1 MATTRI
7 IPLHQAKGK
16 TVSQSLY
23 ERVAYAID
31 PEKTENYEYVSCFE
45 CCPELAD
52 AEFAFSKTIYAEKT
66 GRNPIY
72 QSGKQHDV
80 LAYQVRQSFKPG
92 EITPAEA
99 NEVGYELASRFLK
112 GKHAFLVATHTDKQ
126 HIHNHILWNST
137 TLDCTRKF
145 RDFRKTGRAIRRL
158 SDMICLEHGLS
169 VIDNPKSR
177 FSLTYNKWRGEEDS
191 RRPTNRGFVREAIDE
206 ILSEKPT
213 DFSDFLS
220 RLQRNGFTIKIG
232 AHITLSHPNFKKN
245 IRMNSLGKG
254 YTEDEIRAIIERRL
268 PPHIPKKKRI
278 VSERKAPSLL
288 IDIQAALDAGKGPG
302 YANWAKHFNLTQMAR
317 AMLYLKEQGFSDY
330 NELSARTETSSQKVS
345 ELRSQIRDAESRM
358 KEISRLKTQ
367 LINYSKTKTVY
378 SEYRAKG
385 YAKKFYAAHAD
396 EIEAHKAAKRF
407 FDETGLSKLP
417 SVKELS
423 AEYQQLA
430 EKKDAWYREL
440 HGIKGEQHELV
451 VCKRIVDEIL
461 GEQKNISPPHKDR
474 DIESR

>member
-7 IPLHQAKGK
+7 IPLHRNKGK
-16 TVSQSLY
+16 TIAQCLY
-23 ERVAYAID
+23 DRTAYVIN
-31 PEKTENYEYVSCFE
+31 PEKTENFAYVSSFGCS
-45 CCPELAD
+45 PGLAD
-52 AEFAFSKTIYAEKT
+52 AEFTFSKKLYAEIT
-66 GRNPIY
+66 GRDPQY
-72 QSGKQHDV
+72 RSGKQHDV

-92 EITPAEA
+92 EITPEEA
-99 NEVGYELASRFLK
+99 NKIGYEFASRFLK
-112 GKHAFLVATHTDKQ
+112 GRHAFLVATHTDKK
-126 HIHNHILWNST
+126 HIHNHIIWNST
-137 TLDCTRKF
+137 TLDCTQKF
-145 RDFRKTGRAIRRL
+145 RDFRKSGRAVRTL
-158 SDMICLEHGLS
+158 SDIICLEHGLS
-169 VIDNPKSR
+169 VVDKPKRKSTI
-177 FSLTYNKWRGEEDS
+177 SYNKWLGDEAHK
-191 RRPTNRGFVREAIDE
+191 PTNRDFVREAIDE

-213 DFSDFLS
+213 DFSVFLS
-220 RLQRNGFTIKIG
+220 RFQRAGFTIKCG
-232 AHITLSHPNFKKN
+232 AHISLSHPNFKKN

-254 YTEDEIRAIIERRL
+254 YTEDEIRAIIEGRL
-268 PPHIPKKKRI
+268 PPHIPKKKQSI
-278 VSERKAPSLL
+278 PERKGPSLL

-317 AMLYLKEQGFSDY
+317 AVLFLKEHGLDDY
-330 NELSARTETSSQKVS
+330 SELSARTENSSQKVS
-345 ELRSQIRDAESRM
+345 ELRSQIRDAETRM

-430 EKKDAWYREL
+430 DKKDAWYREL
-440 HGIKGEQHELV
+440 HGIKDEQHELV

-461 GEQKNISPPHKDR
+461 GEQKNISPTRKDR
-474 DIESR
+474 NIESR

>member
-126 HIHNHILWNST
+126 HIHNHIIWNST

-177 FSLTYNKWRGEEDS
+177 FSLTYNKGDRQ
-191 RRPTNRGFVREAIDE
+191 N
-206 ILSEKPT
+206 
-213 DFSDFLS
+213 
-220 RLQRNGFTIKIG
+220 Q
-232 AHITLSHPNFKKN
+232 
-245 IRMNSLGKG
+245 
-254 YTEDEIRAIIERRL
+254 
-268 PPHIPKKKRI
+268 
-278 VSERKAPSLL
+278 
-288 IDIQAALDAGKGPG
+288 
-302 YANWAKHFNLTQMAR
+302 
-317 AMLYLKEQGFSDY
+317 
-330 NELSARTETSSQKVS
+330 
-345 ELRSQIRDAESRM
+345 LRSVTFHISLRSRG
-358 KEISRLKTQ
+358 SFAFLPLAKTNAAASLRTGGKNSAPRCSD
-367 LINYSKTKTVY
+367 LIF
-378 SEYRAKG
+378 RCL
-385 YAKKFYAAHAD
+385 
-396 EIEAHKAAKRF
+396 I
-407 FDETGLSKLP
+407 
-417 SVKELS
+417 
-423 AEYQQLA
+423 
-430 EKKDAWYREL
+430 KDCAS
-440 HGIKGEQHELV
+440 
-451 VCKRIVDEIL
+451 IL
-461 GEQKNISPPHKDR
+461 R
-474 DIESR
+474 R

>member
-7 IPLHQAKGK
+7 IPLHQNKGK
-16 TVSQSLY
+16 TVAQCLY
-23 ERVAYAID
+23 ERTSYAIN
-31 PEKTENYEYVSCFE
+31 PEKTENYEYVSSFE
-45 CCPELAD
+45 CSPGLAD
-52 AEFAFSKTIYAEKT
+52 AEFTYSKRIYAEIT
-66 GRNPIY
+66 GRDPHY
-72 QSGKQHDV
+72 KSGKQHDV

-92 EITPAEA
+92 EVTPEEA
-99 NEVGYELASRFLK
+99 NKIGYEFASRFLK
-112 GKHAFLVATHTDKQ
+112 GRHAFLVATHTDKK
-126 HIHNHILWNST
+126 HIHNHIIWNST
-137 TLDCTRKF
+137 TLDCTQKF
-145 RDFRKTGRAIRRL
+145 RDFRKSGRAVRIL
-158 SDMICLEHGLS
+158 SDIICLEHGLS
-169 VIDNPKSR
+169 VVDKPKRKSTI
-177 FSLTYNKWRGEEDS
+177 SYNKWLGDEAHK
-191 RRPTNRGFVREAIDE
+191 PTNRSFVREAIDE

-220 RLQRNGFTIKIG
+220 RLQRAGFTIKIG

-254 YTEDEIRAIIERRL
+254 YTEDEIRAIIEGRL
-268 PPHIPKKKRI
+268 PPHISKKKRT
-278 VSERKAPSLL
+278 VPAPKAPSLL

-317 AMLYLKEQGFSDY
+317 AMLYLKEHGLVDY
-330 NELSARTETSSQKVS
+330 NELSAKASDSSQKVS
-345 ELRSQIRDAESRM
+345 ELRSQIRDAETRM

-367 LINYSKTKTVY
+367 LINYSKTKPVY
-378 SEYRAKG
+378 SQYRAKG
-385 YAKKFYAAHAD
+385 YAKKFYTAHTD

-430 EKKDAWYREL
+430 GKKDTWYREL
-440 HGIKGEQHELV
+440 HGIKDEQHELV

-461 GEQKNISPPHKDR
+461 SEQKNISPPRKDR

>member
-7 IPLHQAKGK
+7 IPLHQNKGK
-16 TVSQSLY
+16 TVAQCLY
-23 ERVAYAID
+23 ERTAYAIN
-31 PEKTENYEYVSCFE
+31 PEKTENFAYVSSFE
-45 CCPELAD
+45 CSPGLAD
-52 AEFAFSKTIYAEKT
+52 AEFTYSKRIYAEIT
-66 GRNPIY
+66 GRDPHY
-72 QSGKQHDV
+72 KSGKQHDV

-92 EITPAEA
+92 EVTPEEA
-99 NEVGYELASRFLK
+99 NEIGYEFASRFLK
-112 GKHAFLVATHTDKQ
+112 GKHAFLVATHTDKK
-126 HIHNHILWNST
+126 HIHNHIIWNST
-137 TLDCTRKF
+137 TLDCTGKY
-145 RDFRKTGRAIRRL
+145 RDFRKSGRAVRAL
-158 SDMICLEHGLS
+158 SDIICLEHGLS
-169 VIDNPKSR
+169 VVEKPKRNS
-177 FSLTYNKWRGEEDS
+177 SLSYDKWLGENGRKS
-191 RRPTNRGFVREAIDE
+191 TNRDYVREAIDE

-220 RLQRNGFTIKIG
+220 RLQRAGFTIKIG

-245 IRMNSLGKG
+245 IRMGSLGKG
-254 YTEDEIRAIIERRL
+254 YTEDEIRAIIEGRL

-278 VSERKAPSLL
+278 VSERKGPSLL

-302 YANWAKHFNLTQMAR
+302 YANWAKHFNLTQMAQ
-317 AMLYLKEQGFSDY
+317 AVLFLKEHGLDDY
-330 NELSARTETSSQKVS
+330 NELSEKTSDSSQKVS
-345 ELRSQIRDAESRM
+345 ELRSQIRNAETRM

-430 EKKDAWYREL
+430 DKKDAWYREL
-440 HGIKGEQHELV
+440 HGIKDEQHELV

-461 GEQKNISPPHKDR
+461 GEQENISPPRKDR
-474 DIESR
+474 DIECR

>member
-7 IPLHQAKGK
+7 IPLRRNKGK
-16 TVSQSLY
+16 TISQCLY
-23 ERVAYAID
+23 DRTAYAIN
-31 PEKTENYEYVSCFE
+31 PEKTGNYEYVSCFE

-52 AEFAFSKTIYAEKT
+52 VEFAFSKRIYAQIT
-66 GRNPIY
+66 GRDPIY
-72 QSGKQHDV
+72 TSGKLHDV

-92 EITPAEA
+92 EITPEEA
-99 NEVGYELASRFLK
+99 NKIGYELASRFLK
-112 GKHAFLVATHTDKQ
+112 GKHAFLVATHTDKK
-126 HIHNHILWNST
+126 HIHNHILWNSA
-137 TLDCTRKF
+137 TLDCTKKF
-145 RDFRKTGRAIRRL
+145 RNFFGSTFAIRRL
-158 SDMICLEHGLS
+158 SDQICIEHGIS
-169 VIDNPKSR
+169 IVENPKKSA
-177 FSLTYNKWRGEEDS
+177 SKTYDKWLGES
-191 RRPTNRGFVREAIDE
+191 GRKPTNRGFVREAIDE

-220 RLQRNGFTIKIG
+220 RLQRNGFTIKVG

-254 YTEDEIRAIIERRL
+254 YTEDEIRTIIEGRL

-278 VSERKAPSLL
+278 VSERKGPSLL

-317 AMLYLKEQGFSDY
+317 AMLYLKEHSLVDY

-345 ELRSQIRDAESRM
+345 ELRSQIRNAESRM

-430 EKKDAWYREL
+430 DKKDAWYREL
-440 HGIKGEQHELV
+440 HGIKDEQHELV

-461 GEQKNISPPHKDR
+461 GEQKNISPPRKDR